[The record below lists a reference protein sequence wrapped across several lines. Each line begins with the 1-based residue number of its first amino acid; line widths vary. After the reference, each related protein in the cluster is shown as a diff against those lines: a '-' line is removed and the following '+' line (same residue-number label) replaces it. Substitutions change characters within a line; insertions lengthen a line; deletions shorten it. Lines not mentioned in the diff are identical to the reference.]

1 MISLF
6 GLSFL
11 LFVLKLSTGTKFR
24 EFKMTRNPTLL
35 EKKPRQLT
43 CCKKFTPQQ
52 FLALQYLQTLE
63 VVWRCSTFKLKLLYK
78 NFPKKNFR
86 GLIFTEW
93 IKIKTNL
100 LM

>member
-1 MISLF
+1 
-6 GLSFL
+6 
-11 LFVLKLSTGTKFR
+11 
-24 EFKMTRNPTLL
+24 MTRNPTLF
-35 EKKPRQLT
+35 EKKHPAIYM
-43 CCKKFTPQQ
+43 CEKFTPQQ

>member
-1 MISLF
+1 
-6 GLSFL
+6 
-11 LFVLKLSTGTKFR
+11 
-24 EFKMTRNPTLL
+24 MTRNPTLF
-35 EKKPRQLT
+35 EKKTPASYM
-43 CCKKFTPQQ
+43 CEKFTPQQ

-78 NFPKKNFR
+78 KFPKKYFR